1 MLTALIAVTLAFAAP
16 TWTAANSNSTGDQDN
31 AAIATNRSGHVAVVW
46 EDDRDT
52 DTATNDNH
60 SEIYLR
66 LYKDGTSLYEIKVSA
81 AGTSGVEWRHLTP
94 DVGVDDKGNAVV
106 VWADD
111 PDGNGY
117 YNIPYRVVSPSG
129 SILASGRANAN
140 TDGQQIRPKVSVDP
154 DGTPSNPSAV
164 AFTVV
169 WEDIQA
175 APATPTIRA
184 SGFTNI
190 TTKAYEVQASQAG
203 GTHQRPDVGVSAAG
217 DATIVWNEDADA
229 NGVFNVG
236 LVRLAKANGA
246 VTLSRRVANGSGDG
260 QNPAVATGLT
270 GDFAVAWEGASQVWV
285 RSFTAAG
292 AARHP
297 DTAVGAGAGASIGID
312 DQDSVVVGRT
322 ANLDVFV
329 RGFNGNGTVTGRLP
343 DQTMSQVTAGRQEQF
358 ALAVSPWG
366 EVPVCYTD
374 DNDGNTYDQILLGMG
389 LTNSDW

>member
-1 MLTALIAVTLAFAAP
+1 MLNALIAVTLAFAAP
-16 TWTAANSNSTGDQDN
+16 TWSSANSNSTGDQDN

-60 SEIYLR
+60 SEVYLR

-81 AGTSGVEWRHLTP
+81 AGTSGVDWRHLTP
-94 DVGVDDKGNAVV
+94 DVGLDDKGNAVV

-129 SILASGRANAN
+129 SILASGQANADS
-140 TDGQQIRPKVSVDP
+140 TGQQIRPKVAVDP
-154 DGTPSNPSAV
+154 DGTPTVPAAV

-184 SGFTNI
+184 SGYTNI
-190 TTKAYEVQASQAG
+190 TTKAYEVQVSQAG

-236 LVRLAKANGA
+236 LVRLAKATGA

-260 QNPAVATGLT
+260 QNAAVATGLT
-270 GDFAVAWEGASQVWV
+270 GDFAVAWESAAQVWV

-312 DQDSVVVGRT
+312 DADSVVVGRT
-322 ANLDVFV
+322 ASLDVFV
-329 RGFNGNGTVTGRLP
+329 RGFNGTGTTTGRLP

-374 DNDGNTYDQILLGMG
+374 DNDGNTYDQLLLGIG